1 MSWIGFKDK
10 KLWDWV
16 ELLIVPALLTFLS
29 FFITSNVNKRQQE
42 IENQRYQQSVMREYL
57 KDMTELS
64 AQISSPNKSIKN
76 AGTLRPVASARTL
89 TALNE
94 LDKEGRRQLMEF
106 LSNAGLLQQI
116 HLRRANLEGTDLS
129 FLWLKDADMQN
140 SNLKNTKFYKANIGG
155 ANLKYAAMNDADFR
169 EAVYDKC
176 TLVENQSILEQAG
189 EEQRFKDPVNGEEE
203 PCHYRF

>member
-1 MSWIGFKDK
+1 MSWIGLKDK
-10 KLWDWV
+10 KLWDWL

-29 FFITSNVNKRQQE
+29 FFITFNVNKRQQE

-64 AQISSPNKSIKN
+64 TQISSPSKSIKN
-76 AGTLRPVASARTL
+76 PKPLISVASARTL

-94 LDKEGRRQLMEF
+94 LDKERKRELMEF
-106 LSNAGLLQQI
+106 LSNSGLLQQI
-116 HLRRANLEGTDLS
+116 SLRRANLEGTDLS

-155 ANLKYAAMNDADFR
+155 ANLRYAAMNDADFR

-176 TLVENQSILEQAG
+176 TLVENKSILEQAT
-189 EEQRFKDPVNGEEE
+189 EEKRFKDPDNGQEE
-203 PCHYRF
+203 PCHS

>member
-10 KLWDWV
+10 KLWDWL

-29 FFITSNVNKRQQE
+29 FFITSNVNKKQQE

-64 AQISSPNKSIKN
+64 AQTPSPSKSTKN
-76 AGTLRPVASARTL
+76 AGTLSSVASARTL

-94 LDKEGRRQLMEF
+94 LDKERKRDVMEF
-106 LSNAGLLQQI
+106 LSNSGLLQQI
-116 HLRRANLEGTDLS
+116 HLRRANLQGTDLS

-140 SNLKNTKFYKANIGG
+140 SNLKNTKFYAANIGG
-155 ANLKYAAMNDADFR
+155 ANLKYVVMDDADFR
-169 EAVYDKC
+169 GAVYDKC
-176 TLVENQSILEQAG
+176 TRVDNQSILEQAN
-189 EEQRFKDPVNGEEE
+189 EEQRFKDTVNGQEE
-203 PCHYRF
+203 PCHP